1 MSWMTGGGQH
11 IPAGLSYPRPKTLE
25 QWLCTDNEITFKC
38 YIRENDENFLISNI
52 SCLFTTTS
60 HYKCLGWWVGGNL
73 SQLVYLTPHPR
84 LWSSDCVQIMKITF
98 KCYIS
103 ENDENFLISNI
114 SCLFTTTS
122 HYKCLGWRVGGN
134 LSQLV
139 YLTPHPRLWSSDC
152 VQIMKMTFKCYISEN
167 YEITLKV
174 GSFSFECIINML
186 IYFISCLKALFTRK
200 WVSFSKKCGVKSI
213 RLAMMQGIP

>member
-1 MSWMTGGGQH
+1 MTD
-11 IPAGLSYPRPKTLE
+11 TE
-25 QWLCTDNEITFKC
+25 
-38 YIRENDENFLISNI
+38 
-52 SCLFTTTS
+52 
-60 HYKCLGWWVGGNL
+60 
-73 SQLVYLTPHPR
+73 
-84 LWSSDCVQIMKITF
+84 ITF

-122 HYKCLGWRVGGN
+122 HYKCIGCRVGGN

-167 YEITLKV
+167 DENTLKFRRFLHV
-174 GSFSFECIINML
+174 YKFRHFLHVYNNQSLEMPWMMGGGQPIPAGLSYPPPMIFE
-186 IYFISCLKALFTRK
+186 
-200 WVSFSKKCGVKSI
+200 
-213 RLAMMQGIP
+213 Q